1 MKCKFCKSFLLIFM
15 QMMGDGGAHSL
26 LRFTL
31 RSLRQECRPSP
42 LYSDISALFSETAG
56 WGYSSQ
62 IETARYL
69 IPVAARPDL
78 VVFTTNQSRVTSL
91 FILRSASFAQ
101 TATRGRSTVHRS
113 GIPCA
118 PRALEFRRL
127 GTCARFPSRSFRPRP
142 A

>member
-1 MKCKFCKSFLLIFM
+1 M
-15 QMMGDGGAHSL
+15 GGANSF

-31 RSLRQECRPSP
+31 RSLRQECRQSP

-69 IPVAARPDL
+69 IPGAARPDL
-78 VVFTTNQSRVTSL
+78 VGFTTNQSRVTSL

-101 TATRGRSTVHRS
+101 TATRGRSYVTRS
-113 GIPCA
+113 VNPGSR
-118 PRALEFRRL
+118 RALELCRL
-127 GTCARFPSRSFRPRP
+127 GHLRGLQS
-142 A
+142 